1 MATINFS
8 FEGITTSIQCSKKD
22 KIETFCKKFAIKKKK
37 DFNNLCFIYDG
48 KEINFSL
55 NLTFEQQANSID
67 KGKNIMNI
75 LVEKNEQNFV
85 DCPKCG
91 ERLYF
96 DLSLEKKLI
105 DNLVSPN
112 TNIKDNLVRL
122 KTQIGKIIING
133 DSVNKIKS
141 QLKNINIAI
150 NNAIFE
156 MKTIIKQINNS
167 KNLSLNNIQ
176 ISLFKANGDS
186 IINFDKKNTEEILNK
201 SNIKKNE
208 ENIIKDKNNKI
219 EEKNN
224 QLNNLTINL
233 DNYKLQLTKKENIN
247 GNLKNKKKPLEG
259 ELRKL
264 NPQKIETSNSKN
276 NPKNTPNILNI
287 QKKKIENPIQ
297 KLAKYEINAINN
309 INFLGKNAPKNP
321 IDHYN
326 IPTLVG
332 LQDIGASSYINSV
345 LQCLSQIEDL
355 TNYFFDDK
363 NYERILRN
371 NIAIN
376 NNNEL
381 QLSPIY
387 LFLLKEL
394 WNRNNEKGYV
404 NPYIFISTIEKMN
417 SLFKLGHP
425 GNGKDF
431 IIFILE
437 QLHRELKIENKNI
450 IANNNKI
457 NQYDQKISLRNFI
470 EECKKDTSIISNKFY
485 GYIENNMI
493 CLYCKQY
500 YSGQGNNYPILYSY
514 QIFNCIIFPLE
525 KVRKFK
531 IMKNNNIN
539 RETNNDNQV
548 TIYDCFEEYVE
559 PEIFTGENKNYCLK
573 CKQLFDAEYTAKIYS
588 TPNVLV
594 LILNYGKN
602 YIHNIKLDF
611 YETID
616 ITDYV
621 ILKGRKL
628 IYELQG
634 VVTHYGEKDTYAQF
648 LAFCKSPVD
657 KKWYRYNDTYV
668 SPVNNLKKDV
678 IDFAKPY
685 ILFYQIKN

>member
-156 MKTIIKQINNS
+156 MKTIIKQINNL

-247 GNLKNKKKPLEG
+247 GNQKKKKKPLEG
-259 ELRKL
+259 EPKKL
-264 NPQKIETSNSKN
+264 NPQKIETS
-276 NPKNTPNILNI
+276 T
-287 QKKKIENPIQ
+287 
-297 KLAKYEINAINN
+297 
-309 INFLGKNAPKNP
+309 
-321 IDHYN
+321 
-326 IPTLVG
+326 
-332 LQDIGASSYINSV
+332 
-345 LQCLSQIEDL
+345 
-355 TNYFFDDK
+355 
-363 NYERILRN
+363 
-371 NIAIN
+371 
-376 NNNEL
+376 
-381 QLSPIY
+381 
-387 LFLLKEL
+387 
-394 WNRNNEKGYV
+394 
-404 NPYIFISTIEKMN
+404 
-417 SLFKLGHP
+417 
-425 GNGKDF
+425 
-431 IIFILE
+431 
-437 QLHRELKIENKNI
+437 
-450 IANNNKI
+450 
-457 NQYDQKISLRNFI
+457 
-470 EECKKDTSIISNKFY
+470 
-485 GYIENNMI
+485 
-493 CLYCKQY
+493 
-500 YSGQGNNYPILYSY
+500 
-514 QIFNCIIFPLE
+514 
-525 KVRKFK
+525 
-531 IMKNNNIN
+531 
-539 RETNNDNQV
+539 
-548 TIYDCFEEYVE
+548 
-559 PEIFTGENKNYCLK
+559 
-573 CKQLFDAEYTAKIYS
+573 
-588 TPNVLV
+588 
-594 LILNYGKN
+594 
-602 YIHNIKLDF
+602 
-611 YETID
+611 
-616 ITDYV
+616 
-621 ILKGRKL
+621 
-628 IYELQG
+628 
-634 VVTHYGEKDTYAQF
+634 
-648 LAFCKSPVD
+648 
-657 KKWYRYNDTYV
+657 
-668 SPVNNLKKDV
+668 
-678 IDFAKPY
+678 
-685 ILFYQIKN
+685 